1 MTATAADVDGYLA
14 EDEVL
19 ADARARGEAAGADP
33 VSAGTGAA
41 LALLAATTAA
51 RAVVE
56 IGTGCG
62 VSGLWLLRGMA
73 AEGTLTSIDVDPELQ
88 RAARRSFL
96 AAGHGPGRLRLING
110 MALEVL
116 PRLTDGG
123 YDLVL
128 VDVARSGGGTRIA
141 SGAADYP
148 GYLAEAIRLLRPG
161 GVLVLDGVLAGGSPD
176 GAAGTATDDLP
187 GDGPTPAASA
197 EPGATELSA
206 TDGAAT
212 DEIPDDGA
220 TAGPAT
226 DGSGGAGDPVTDADP
241 AHRAAAGLREAA
253 RLVRADE
260 RLVPAL
266 LPLGDGLL
274 VATRR

>member
-19 ADARARGEAAGADP
+19 GDARARGLAAGADP

-56 IGTGCG
+56 IGTGSG

-96 AAGHGPGRLRLING
+96 DAGHGPGRLRLING
-110 MALEVL
+110 LALEVL

-128 VDVARSGGGTRIA
+128 VDVARSGGGARLA
-141 SGAADYP
+141 PGAADYP
-148 GYLAEAIRLLRPG
+148 DYLAEAIRLLRPG
-161 GVLVLDGVLAGGSPD
+161 GVLVLDGVLA
-176 GAAGTATDDLP
+176 AGTLDV
-187 GDGPTPAASA
+187 A
-197 EPGATELSA
+197 ERE
-206 TDGAAT
+206 
-212 DEIPDDGA
+212 
-220 TAGPAT
+220 
-226 DGSGGAGDPVTDADP
+226 AGDPAADGDDP
-241 AHRAAAGLREAA
+241 AHRAAAGLREVA
-253 RLVRADE
+253 RQVREDE

>member
-19 ADARARGEAAGADP
+19 ADARARGLAAGADP

-41 LALLAATTAA
+41 LALLAATAGA

-56 IGTGCG
+56 IGTGSG

-73 AEGTLTSIDVDPELQ
+73 ADGTLTSIDVDPELQ

-110 MALEVL
+110 LALEVL

-123 YDLVL
+123 YDLVV
-128 VDVARSGGGTRIA
+128 VDVARSGGGARLA
-141 SGAADYP
+141 PGAADYP
-148 GYLAEAIRLLRPG
+148 DYLAEAIRLLRPG
-161 GVLVLDGVLAGGSPD
+161 GVLVLDGVLAAGGPD
-176 GAAGTATDDLP
+176 ASDAP
-187 GDGPTPAASA
+187 PIGDGQ
-197 EPGATELSA
+197 
-206 TDGAAT
+206 
-212 DEIPDDGA
+212 
-220 TAGPAT
+220 
-226 DGSGGAGDPVTDADP
+226 DP
-241 AHRAAAGLREAA
+241 ARRAAAGLREAA
-253 RLVRADE
+253 RQVREDE

-266 LPLGDGLL
+266 LPLGGGLL

>member
-19 ADARARGEAAGADP
+19 AGARARGLAAGADP

-41 LALLAATTAA
+41 LALLAATTGA

-56 IGTGCG
+56 IGTGSG

-73 AEGTLTSIDVDPELQ
+73 ADGTLTSIDVDPELQ

-96 AAGHGPGRLRLING
+96 DAGHGPGRLRLING
-110 MALEVL
+110 LALEVL

-128 VDVARSGGGTRIA
+128 VDVARSGGGSRLA
-141 SGAADYP
+141 PGAADYP

-161 GVLVLDGVLAGGSPD
+161 GVLVLDGVLSAGAPE
-176 GAAGTATDDLP
+176 TADRL
-187 GDGPTPAASA
+187 
-197 EPGATELSA
+197 
-206 TDGAAT
+206 
-212 DEIPDDGA
+212 
-220 TAGPAT
+220 
-226 DGSGGAGDPVTDADP
+226 AGDPAADGDDP
-241 AHRAAAGLREAA
+241 AHRAAAGLREAT
-253 RLVRADE
+253 RQVREDE
-260 RLVPAL
+260 RLVAAL

>member
-19 ADARARGEAAGADP
+19 ADARARGRAAGAAP

-73 AEGTLTSIDVDPELQ
+73 ADGTLTSIDVDPELQ

-96 AAGHGPGRLRLING
+96 DAGHGPGRLRLING
-110 MALEVL
+110 LALEVL

-128 VDVARSGGGTRIA
+128 VDVARSGGGARIA
-141 SGAADYP
+141 AGAADYP
-148 GYLAEAIRLLRPG
+148 DYLAEAIRLLRPG
-161 GVLVLDGVLAGGSPD
+161 GILVLDGVLVGGGREVTAGTGTNGDSTGGTAPD
-176 GAAGTATDDLP
+176 GPALDAGAVDAGAP
-187 GDGPTPAASA
+187 DG
-197 EPGATELSA
+197 
-206 TDGAAT
+206 
-212 DEIPDDGA
+212 
-220 TAGPAT
+220 TAGPAA
-226 DGSGGAGDPVTDADP
+226 DGDP

-253 RLVRADE
+253 RLVREDE